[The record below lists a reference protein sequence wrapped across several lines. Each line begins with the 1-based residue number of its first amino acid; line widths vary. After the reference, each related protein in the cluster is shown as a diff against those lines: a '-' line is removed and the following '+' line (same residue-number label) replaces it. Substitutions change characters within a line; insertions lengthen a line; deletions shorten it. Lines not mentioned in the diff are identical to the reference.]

1 MFQSIAKFYLPL
13 SLSQFWD
20 PESPRILDLNLED
33 TQLCIDHDIMHVLS
47 NTKGVKI
54 LQCHHSTHTV
64 FLQCLCCFLV
74 ILKELMNVNNN
85 IIIILFSESANPY
98 HFVCVSS

>member
-1 MFQSIAKFYLPL
+1 MHHAHSLHVSIYIAKFYLPL
-13 SLSQFWD
+13 SPSQFWD

-33 TQLCIDHDIMHVLS
+33 TQLCIDHDIVHVLF

-54 LQCHHSTHTV
+54 LQCHSTHTV
-64 FLQCLCCFLV
+64 FLQCSCCFLV

-85 IIIILFSESANPY
+85 NYYYSLL
-98 HFVCVSS
+98 